1 MSRPISKEKV
11 KKSIAG
17 SGGLFLEIA
26 KKSGYSRFS
35 VAELIKND
43 QELLAL
49 VASEEAEIDDIAENN
64 IIKKIRKGDD
74 SNSRWWLTRR
84 RREKFG
90 DNIDMTTGGEKL
102 KIVIE
107 HVRSTSE
114 NP

>member
-1 MSRPISKEKV
+1 MPRQISKEKV
-11 KKSIAG
+11 KKAIIG
-17 SGGLFLEIA
+17 SGGLFTEIA
-26 KKSGYSRFS
+26 KKSGYHREAISI
-35 VAELIKND
+35 LIRSD
-43 QELLAL
+43 PELLAL

-107 HVRSTSE
+107 HVRSTPQDS
-114 NP
+114 